1 MASRPHSAD
10 EPADDAHD
18 HLDQDPA
25 ADPTGPADPADPSDV
40 QTRWEEIV
48 AQLGD
53 LDVDAAEDPTRPA
66 EATAP
71 GDDPEPPRERRAEP
85 PAGVGHGGTTPSRA
99 QGVVEPVPTG
109 PRAWSPDP
117 ATEEAEEHF
126 TPPEP
131 GPVLAGDPLLTMA
144 WVAALG
150 VPVLVLLGIVLW
162 RDMPTVL
169 LQVAAAVFAA
179 GLGVLVWRMPH
190 ERGDDDRGNGAVV

>member
-18 HLDQDPA
+18 DLDHDHS
-25 ADPTGPADPADPSDV
+25 ADLTGPADAPDPTDV

-53 LDVDAAEDPTRPA
+53 LDVDATQDPTRPA

-71 GDDPEPPRERRAEP
+71 GDGSQPPSGRRAAP
-85 PAGVGHGGTTPSRA
+85 PTGASPGDTPSDE
-99 QGVVEPVPTG
+99 QGAAVPAPTG
-109 PRAWSPDP
+109 PRAWSLDP
-117 ATEEAEEHF
+117 AVEEAEEHF

-169 LQVAAAVFAA
+169 LQVAAAVFAV

-190 ERGDDDRGNGAVV
+190 ERGDDDRGDGAVV

>member
-18 HLDQDPA
+18 HLDD
-25 ADPTGPADPADPSDV
+25 DLSVDPADAPDPTDV

-53 LDVDAAEDPTRPA
+53 LDLDVDATEDPTRPA

-71 GDDPEPPRERRAEP
+71 GDDPEPPRGRRAEP
-85 PAGVGHGGTTPSRA
+85 PARAGDGDTPPAERDA
-99 QGVVEPVPTG
+99 PVPAPTG
-109 PRAWSPDP
+109 PRAWSLDP
-117 ATEEAEEHF
+117 AVEEAEEHF

-131 GPVLAGDPLLTMA
+131 GPVLGGDPLLTMA
-144 WVAALG
+144 WVAAVG
-150 VPVLVLLGIVLW
+150 VPALVLLGIVLW

-169 LQVAAAVFAA
+169 LQVAAAVFAV
-179 GLGVLVWRMPH
+179 GLGILVWRMPH